1 MIFDTELLMLKNQ
14 IENAKDINELNYLRV
29 THEKKY
35 WWTSIFISGLFYAI
49 NGKVGKMIITWIINL
64 FTLGL
69 YSFYIMYTSY
79 KDQNEFNE
87 KMEYYIYKRTEQLS
101 RNNST
106 SDNINISFKC
116 YECGHEV
123 NSSLRFCPNCG
134 VSIKQP
140 NNYCSSCGEKIVGDA
155 KFCSSCGNPIKK

>member
-64 FTLGL
+64 FT
-69 YSFYIMYTSY
+69 
-79 KDQNEFNE
+79 
-87 KMEYYIYKRTEQLS
+87 YKRTEQLS

-106 SDNINISFKC
+106 SDNVNISFKC

-140 NNYCSSCGEKIVGDA
+140 NSYCSSCGEKIVGDA

>member
-64 FTLGL
+64 FT
-69 YSFYIMYTSY
+69 S
-79 KDQNEFNE
+79 K
-87 KMEYYIYKRTEQLS
+87 
-101 RNNST
+101 NNST
-106 SDNINISFKC
+106 SDNVNISFKC

-134 VSIKQP
+134 VSIKQS
-140 NNYCSSCGEKIVGDA
+140 NSYCSSCGEKIVGDA